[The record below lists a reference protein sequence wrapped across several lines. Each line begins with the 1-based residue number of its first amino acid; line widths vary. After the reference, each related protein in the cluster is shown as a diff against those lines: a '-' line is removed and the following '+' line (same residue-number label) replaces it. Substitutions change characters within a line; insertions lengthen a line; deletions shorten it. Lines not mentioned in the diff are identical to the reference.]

1 MAAANLS
8 GDRPTGA
15 AVVMTGG
22 LRALVAATRSA
33 TPRLRPRPVSRF
45 ESIGRPLAD
54 TEFAPISEFEQPAD
68 ARTSPVEARA
78 ARVAS
83 KPVRTREL
91 DAPRDTVTAPQGVD
105 HPPRT
110 TESREARQPESREA
124 RQPTTPRGV
133 DHPAR
138 TTESREARQP
148 TTPSPAL
155 AVAHPRP
162 IGAPAT
168 SPAPAPAQHRH
179 PSPHPPAP
187 VRDQPTPPPA
197 EHRSVTEAT
206 PARPDPIPRPARAAN
221 PQGGA
226 LVPPPI
232 PNIAATSHARAAESP
247 FHPDTTGSAPL
258 HRTEPD
264 VHVSI
269 GRIDVRATPV
279 PVSAPTHAGTPERST
294 VMGLDDYLGQQ
305 GRR

>member
-1 MAAANLS
+1 
-8 GDRPTGA
+8 
-15 AVVMTGG
+15 MTGG

-54 TEFAPISEFEQPAD
+54 TEFAPISEFEQPVD
-68 ARTSPVEARA
+68 ARMSPVEARA

-83 KPVRTREL
+83 KPARTREP
-91 DAPRDTVTAPQGVD
+91 DAPWDTVTAPQGVD

-110 TESREARQPESREA
+110 TESREARQPTTPRGVDHPRRTTESREA

-155 AVAHPRP
+155 AAARPRP

-187 VRDQPTPPPA
+187 VRDQPTPPRA

-206 PARPDPIPRPARAAN
+206 PVRPDPMPRPARAAN
-221 PQGGA
+221 AQGGA

-247 FHPDTTGSAPL
+247 FHPDTTGSAP

-264 VHVSI
+264 VYVSI

-279 PVSAPTHAGTPERST
+279 PVSAPTHAGTPERSR